1 MSSALTRPIYD
12 TKCCFAVHHIMPKE
26 ATYKL
31 CKGRK
36 IFVGTKGIPSP
47 VTSDAQI
54 ICYPNPLSKVNDT
67 TQIDLDTVYGGDQR
81 C

>member
-1 MSSALTRPIYD
+1 MKQLIKAD
-12 TKCCFAVHHIMPKE
+12 
-26 ATYKL
+26 
-31 CKGRK
+31 GK
-36 IFVGTKGIPSP
+36 IFVGTKGITSP
-47 VTSDAQI
+47 VTSDPQI